1 MLGSEAEFRRLEVAC
16 QALMSYQVTFSST
29 KAGSSLQPRT
39 VPLLG
44 PALYLG
50 LSIVIQAQDYFLYL
64 HRPADGWASAARFLG
79 TLPLHQLQHLA
90 AAALLAL
97 AGWATSRSRTGRV
110 AHVVLVSLVA
120 LYAVVDQIAFQAFFG
135 HFDLSLI
142 DGAALDLGAARDSI
156 LAEVPITFIPNLA
169 AWLAMTVAMGL
180 SLRRPPA
187 HRAGPAVG
195 SAARGAIVVYLVAS
209 VAVSARGGNYNLE
222 QEPLAVLAR
231 SAFSTSVE
239 LSAAPIPEADL
250 YAPRAGGATSSD
262 DERRRLSGI
271 FGRLRASRPRPN
283 IVLVMTE
290 SVGARQLFPGGR
302 LSSTVT
308 PTLAALAG
316 ESVAFDALYNTFP
329 ASMRGHLPINTGGRT
344 VTWSHFSG
352 PVASS
357 YRGPT
362 LVGQLARLGYRTA
375 LVSAGE
381 FRTESIDKFY
391 EPLGYDYLYEPALET
406 PAFVKEHEVH
416 SWGISE
422 DVARQR
428 ALSWID
434 AQPRSSP
441 FFLQLLTISTHHPY
455 AAPAPHRGPL
465 AGDDAESRYYNAL
478 HYVDAVLGRLLRD
491 LDARGLLDDTIV
503 VLCGDHGQAFGT
515 THRGNFF
522 HQGYLFEENVRNY
535 MLVIAPG
542 VRGAGLV
549 SSRVGSIGDIMP
561 TLLALAGGDPGD
573 VRGQDLFSASY
584 TERMAFFHK
593 SVSPAQWGLRDG
605 RWKFTSRLTSTR
617 EAELY
622 DLSADPDEQTNVA
635 AAHQDLVNT
644 YQRAV
649 RQWYVQTNQDYVARV
664 AGYVEEAGLSARDL
678 LRPGP
683 KRVVFGSRG
692 ADGAFAPLDAIHPEE
707 DLVARTRWVPSGND
721 RRVIYRWISPSGRQ
735 SVFSVL
741 QRGSWGDTLVHS
753 EIIEPMEEGTWT
765 LSIAAGEREL
775 LSGTFEVRKDAA
787 LRTRMDPS
795 AKEPRA
801 PEGRR

>member
-1 MLGSEAEFRRLEVAC
+1 
-16 QALMSYQVTFSST
+16 
-29 KAGSSLQPRT
+29 

-44 PALYLG
+44 PTLYVT
-50 LSIVIQAQDYFLYL
+50 LSMVIQAQDYFLYL

-79 TLPLHQLQHLA
+79 TLPFHQLQHLA

-97 AGWATSRSRTGRV
+97 AGWASSGTRTGRV
-110 AHVVLVSLVA
+110 AHVLLVSLVA

-156 LAEVPITFIPNLA
+156 LAEVPVTFGPNLLV
-169 AWLAMTVAMGL
+169 WLAMTVAMAL
-180 SLRRPPA
+180 SLRHPRTR
-187 HRAGPAVG
+187 RAGLALGPT
-195 SAARGAIVVYLVAS
+195 ARGAIAVYLAAS
-209 VAVSARGGNYNLE
+209 VAGSARGGNYNLE

-231 SAFSTSVE
+231 SAFSQSVE
-239 LSAAPIPEADL
+239 LSALPIPEADL
-250 YAPRAGGATSSD
+250 YAPRAGATSSD
-262 DERRRLSGI
+262 HDRRRLSAM
-271 FGRLRASRPRPN
+271 FGRLRESRPRPN
-283 IVLVMTE
+283 IVMVMTE

-302 LSSTVT
+302 LSATVT
-308 PTLAALAG
+308 PTLASLAG
-316 ESVAFDALYNTFP
+316 ETVAFEALYNTFP

-362 LVGQLARLGYRTA
+362 LVGQLARLGYRSA

-391 EPLGYDYLYEPALET
+391 GPLGYDYLYEPALET

-428 ALSWID
+428 AVSWID

-455 AAPAPHRGPL
+455 AAPASHRGPL
-465 AGDDAESRYYNAL
+465 AGEEAESRYYNAL
-478 HYVDAVLGRLLRD
+478 HYVDAVIGRLLGD
-491 LDARGLLDDTIV
+491 LDARGLLDDTLV

-535 MLVIAPG
+535 MMVIAPG
-542 VRGAGLV
+542 ARGVGLV

-561 TLLALAGGDPGD
+561 TILALAGGDPGD
-573 VRGQDLFSASY
+573 VRGQDLFSATY

-593 SVSPAQWGLRDG
+593 SVSPSQWGLRDG
-605 RWKFTSRLTSTR
+605 RWKFTSPLTSTR

-622 DLSADPDEQTNVA
+622 DLSADPDEQSNVA
-635 AAHQDLVNT
+635 AAHQDLVTT
-644 YQRAV
+644 YQRAA

-692 ADGAFAPLDAIHPEE
+692 PDGAFATLDAVHPEE
-707 DLVARTRWVPSGND
+707 DLVARVRWVPSSDD
-721 RRVIYRWISPSGRQ
+721 RRLIYRWISPGGRQ